1 MTALDP
7 LSLLLARLG
16 ASQGA
21 PVFISAGE
29 LMGWPAAT
37 LTLLKAKGLLVKK
50 RPAVS
55 TVCSGCERECVMPV
69 HVVADQSSGP
79 VAFIVCDKRSDI
91 NRVAIPLGNLE
102 QWQATI
108 DAVAG
113 LLATL
118 LDLRRPLHHSPEGGP
133 WQLGLLRGA
142 KQSGHV
148 KLLAN
153 GELTVAVGG
162 HFLALS
168 DVLELR
174 RNQFIVDRRRL
185 LRAVN
190 NPVAGNAD
198 IEAASD
204 RQKRIRQRVQALKA
218 QRVRGFLKQAATEE
232 SISVSRVKQILGS
245 AAVGPERRSAERS
258 ATIPRMKKIK

>member
-69 HVVADQSSGP
+69 HVVASQSAAP

-91 NRVAIPLGNLE
+91 NRVAVPLDCLE
-102 QWQATI
+102 QWQAAVE
-108 DAVAG
+108 AVAH
-113 LLATL
+113 LLAAL
-118 LDLRRPLHHSPEGGP
+118 LELRRPLNHSAEGGA
-133 WQLGLLRGA
+133 WQLGLLRGT
-142 KQSGHV
+142 KHSGYV

-153 GELTVAVGG
+153 GELIIAVGG
-162 HFLALS
+162 HSLALS
-168 DVLELR
+168 ELLQLKG
-174 RNQFIVDRRRL
+174 NKFIIDRRRL

-190 NPVAGNAD
+190 NPVAASAD
-198 IEAASD
+198 IEAASE
-204 RQKRIRQRVQALKA
+204 RQKRIRQRTRELKA
-218 QRVRGFLKQAATEE
+218 RGVKDFIKQVAAEE
-232 SISVSRVKQILGS
+232 GISGSRVKQIRGS
-245 AAVGPERRSAERS
+245 VAVTPERTPVKR
-258 ATIPRMKKIK
+258 ATAVSRNKRIR